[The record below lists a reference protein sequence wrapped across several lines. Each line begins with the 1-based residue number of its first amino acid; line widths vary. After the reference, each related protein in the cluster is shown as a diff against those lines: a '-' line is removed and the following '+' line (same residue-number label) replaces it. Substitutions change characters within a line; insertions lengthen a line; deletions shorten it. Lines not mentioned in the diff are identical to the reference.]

1 MQIEEEKIIKCLKL
15 TFLFLFTM
23 LVLLM
28 LGEPFTLT
36 VLAFYMAFMK
46 DYKK

>member
-1 MQIEEEKIIKCLKL
+1 MEMQEEKIIKWLKL

-28 LGEPFTLT
+28 LGESFALTLL
-36 VLAFYMAFMK
+36 VFYMAFIK
-46 DYKK
+46 DYKQ